1 MKKEFI
7 YFDGNN
13 TELCKLIGVSEKEAW
28 DYMSLDDW
36 DYALIFDGHIPP
48 AKLDNYFHHML
59 QGCCENKWI
68 YFPKQNKTVGM
79 AYHS

>member
-1 MKKEFI
+1 MKFTYTTDEKELLKEVGITKKEF
-7 YFDGNN
+7 
-13 TELCKLIGVSEKEAW
+13 W

-48 AKLDNYFHHML
+48 
-59 QGCCENKWI
+59 NKMDFRDLLHGSCNNQWV

>member
-1 MKKEFI
+1 MTKFTYTQDTKDLLKEVGIEEKEF
-7 YFDGNN
+7 
-13 TELCKLIGVSEKEAW
+13 W

-36 DYALIFDGHIPP
+36 DYALVFDGHIPP
-48 AKLDNYFHHML
+48 NKMTFENLL
-59 QGCCENKWI
+59 TGCCSNEWV